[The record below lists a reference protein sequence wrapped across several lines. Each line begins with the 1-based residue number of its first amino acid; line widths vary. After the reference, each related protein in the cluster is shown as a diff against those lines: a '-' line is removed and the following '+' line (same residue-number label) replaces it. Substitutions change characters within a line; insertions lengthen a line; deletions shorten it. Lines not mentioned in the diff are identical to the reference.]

1 MTTETIVQIVP
12 SLPPQLE
19 GVGEYAMNLALRL
32 RKSQGIETQFIVCDP
47 AWTGPHRM
55 EGFVVR
61 RLKFQ
66 SEAGIWSLLASA
78 KEKHAIV
85 LLHYI
90 GHGYH
95 RHGIPLWLYRGLG
108 SWLAEG
114 AGGTSAS
121 QKQLATV
128 FHELWKPSI
137 KPWKKEFYLQKPQQ
151 WLVEGL
157 HLRSNF
163 SVATTKHKQAMLE
176 GIQPDKTFWLSI
188 PKDGLRKKEAKA
200 ARATKATR
208 ADKTTQDFDSRWRLI
223 LTDLITG
230 AADNS
235 RAATIYKSI

>member
-12 SLPPQLE
+12 SLPPQQD
-19 GVGEYAMNLALRL
+19 GVGEYAMNLAVRL
-32 RKSQGIETQFIVCDP
+32 RKSQGIQTQFIVCNPD
-47 AWTGPHRM
+47 WVGPNRI
-55 EGFVVR
+55 EGFAVR

-78 KEKHAIV
+78 KEKYAIV
-85 LLHYI
+85 LLHYV
-90 GHGYH
+90 GYGYH
-95 RHGIPLWLYRGLG
+95 KHGIPLWLYRGIG

-114 AGGTSAS
+114 AGGAAAS

-128 FHELWKPSI
+128 FHELWRPST

-188 PKDGLRKKEAKA
+188 PKDTLRKKEVRAIRAAKA
-200 ARATKATR
+200 VRGDAVARE
-208 ADKTTQDFDSRWRLI
+208 FDSRWRLI
-223 LTDLITG
+223 LTDLIIG
-230 AADNS
+230 SRENS
-235 RAATIYKSI
+235 RASSSY